1 MLKDETVI
9 RVRYKDTDQM
19 GVVYH
24 ANYLVWFE
32 VGRTELMRKIG
43 LPYLEYEKNGLYLPV
58 IKVTCE
64 YKAPA
69 KYDDEVTVISRME
82 SLNKT
87 RLVFAYEICRGTE
100 ILARGRTE
108 HAFVTFEGRPVVLP
122 KHSLDLWD
130 RLCPAAGAKP

>member
-1 MLKDETVI
+1 MLKNETVI
-9 RVRYKDTDQM
+9 RVRYKETDQM

-32 VGRTELMRKIG
+32 VGRTELMRNIG

-58 IKVTCE
+58 TKVTCE

-82 SLNKT
+82 SLSKT
-87 RLVFAYEICRGTE
+87 RLVFAYEFFRGTK

-108 HAFVTFEGRPVVLP
+108 HAFVTFEGRPVALP
-122 KHSLDLWD
+122 KHSLDLWE
-130 RLCPAAGAKP
+130 RLCLAAGTKP